1 MSRPGSLLVIFLV
14 VFIDLLG
21 FGMVLPLLPIYADQF
36 IVDESGWQL
45 GALMASFS
53 LMQFLF
59 APVWG
64 RLSDRI
70 GRRPVLMLGLAG
82 SVAFYAL
89 FGIGTVMAS
98 YWVLLLS
105 RIGAGIAGAT
115 ISTAQAYIA
124 DSTTPENRSKG
135 MALIGMAFGIGFTF
149 GPLFGFLAVPNGS
162 GDPGP
167 WPGYLAAI
175 LSAVAFG
182 LAYFLLPESRT
193 PESDTAAKSLF
204 ARDAFRQAISVP
216 SIGFVLMA
224 LFICVFSFANFET
237 TLSLLIKGPSSHAA
251 VATPAAEP
259 AATTG
264 EANSAAPSTIMMMP
278 SNKSSPFHF
287 GWGQVCLTYAFIGLT
302 LAIVQGGIVRR
313 LGGRVSEGTL
323 TLAGAALQV
332 IGFGVVMTAI
342 SIGSVSM
349 LFAALAVIVTG
360 FSFMQPNLNAL
371 LSRRSDPSRQGVIL
385 GLGQSTSALARIV
398 GSVIGIPLLRAQIYL
413 PYLMAAGLMVLG
425 ALLVTLATSRGSD
438 FAADETRDDK
448 TRGDE
453 SREIETA

>member
-36 IVDESGWQL
+36 IIDESGWQL

-98 YWVLLLS
+98 YSVLLFS

-149 GPLFGFLAVPNGS
+149 GPLFGFLAVPSGS

-193 PESDTAAKSLF
+193 PDSDTAAKSLF

-237 TLSLLIKGPSSHAA
+237 TLSLLIKGPSAHA
-251 VATPAAEP
+251 AAEP
-259 AATTG
+259 PAASSLG
-264 EANSAAPSTIMMMP
+264 DGVSDANAEQPSAGSTILMMS
-278 SNKSSPFHF
+278 SNKTSPFHF

-302 LAIVQGGIVRR
+302 LALVQGGIVRR
-313 LGGRVSEGTL
+313 LGGKVSEGTL

-349 LFAALAVIVTG
+349 LFASLAVIVTG

-413 PYLMAAGLMVLG
+413 PYLLAAGLMVLG
-425 ALLVTLATSRGSD
+425 ALLVTLAASSGRD
-438 FAADETRDDK
+438 FGADEPAEDNA
-448 TRGDE
+448 
-453 SREIETA
+453 REIETA